1 MKKLYLIPILL
12 FAVSTVHGQ
21 FRGDVTVERRALEER
36 GDSLHMELD
45 IRIRG
50 LAMNKCQSWTIIP
63 ELSTPGKE
71 NVLLFPHV
79 QINGR
84 NKQQIARR
92 SRRLTGAYWNERQP
106 YQTVNVNK
114 ETDELVEYVMDVP
127 YEVWMDHASLKLQQI
142 LTSCN
147 EQRQLFTTDIRGG
160 IDFEAYDPYQPQVAL
175 NFFEPAAEQ
184 KSRHVQGQAY
194 LDFPAGKSA
203 ILPDF
208 RKNPEELEKIRAT
221 IEGVRGDKDV
231 TITALYIDGYASPE
245 GAYESND
252 RLSRERAEA
261 LKQYI
266 SANFG
271 ISESLIRASNTAEDW
286 AGLRTLV
293 EESTLADKEQVL
305 GIIDSQV
312 APDVKEEKLKRT
324 ASWFKLLLR
333 MFPSLRRTDY
343 QVDYTIRDYDTAE
356 ARELAQRDPDK
367 LSHREMYLAAKAGG
381 PSAFYDMLTD
391 RILRRYSDDPTARI
405 NAAAALIQRGDNA
418 SARRLLEKVKTDP
431 RVANNF
437 GALCLKEG
445 NLEQAKIW
453 LEQAADA
460 GSAEARLNLLELA
473 KVEADKQKMQR
484 YLDRMA
490 Q

>member
-1 MKKLYLIPILL
+1 MKKLSFILMLL
-12 FAVSTVHGQ
+12 FAVSTAYGQ
-21 FRGDVTVERRALEER
+21 FRGDITVERRVLEER

-63 ELSTPGKE
+63 ELSTSDKE
-71 NVLLFPHV
+71 NVLLFPHIQV
-79 QINGR
+79 NGR
-84 NKQQIARR
+84 NKQQMARR

-114 ETDELVEYVMDVP
+114 ATDELVEYVMDVA
-127 YEVWMDHASLKLQQI
+127 YEGWMDHASLKLQQI

-160 IDFEAYDPYQPQVAL
+160 IDFKAYDPYQPEIVL

-184 KSRHVQGQAY
+184 KIRRVQGQAY
-194 LDFPAGKSA
+194 LDFPVGKSA
-203 ILPDF
+203 IRPDF
-208 RKNPEELEKIRAT
+208 RKNPEELAKIRST
-221 IEGVRGDKDV
+221 IEGVRSDKDV

-245 GAYESND
+245 GAYETND

-266 SANFG
+266 SDKFG
-271 ISESLIRASNTAEDW
+271 VSGSLIQTNNTAEDW
-286 AGLRTLV
+286 EGLRTLV
-293 EESTLADKEQVL
+293 EESTLADKDQVL

-312 APDVKEEKLKRT
+312 ASDVKEQKLKRT
-324 ASWFKLLLR
+324 ASWLKLLLR

-343 QVDYTIRDYDTAE
+343 QVDYTIRYYNEAE
-356 ARELAQRDPDK
+356 AKELALRDPDK
-367 LSHREMYLAAKAGG
+367 LSHRELYLVAKAGA
-381 PSAFYDMLTD
+381 PSVFYDMLTD
-391 RILRRYSDDPTARI
+391 QILRRYPDDPTARI
-405 NAAAALIQRGDNA
+405 NAAAALIERGDNA
-418 SARRLLEKVKTDP
+418 SAHHLLEKVQSDP
-431 RVANNF
+431 RAANNL
-437 GALCLKEG
+437 GALYLKEG
-445 NLEQAKIW
+445 NLDQARFW
-453 LEQAADA
+453 LQQAAGA

-473 KVEADKQKMQR
+473 KVEADKQKKQR
-484 YLDRMA
+484 YLDRMV